1 MIMFLAQ
8 CSFAK
13 QFIMKF

>member
-1 MIMFLAQ
+1 MFLAQ